1 MRENESYGFDD
12 LMCFVKLNVRI
23 LIMKRKNLNAAMRC
37 ESAYTISKN
46 KDLPMK
52 TLSKIMKCDHET
64 FLLRTSQWKRKPQ
77 KHL

>member
-12 LMCFVKLNVRI
+12 LMCFVKLNVR
-23 LIMKRKNLNAAMRC
+23 KNLNAAMRC
-37 ESAYTISKN
+37 ESAYKISKN

>member
-1 MRENESYGFDD
+1 MLCETECENFDYEKD
-12 LMCFVKLNVRI
+12 
-23 LIMKRKNLNAAMRC
+23 KNLNAAMTC

-64 FLLRTSQWKRKPQ
+64 FLLRTSQ
-77 KHL
+77 